1 MSVAS
6 SSISV
11 ESSVL
16 VEILWDILTFRCTS
30 NIWIIDFYS
39 IATHV
44 KRVYV
49 RFINR
54 KVNII
59 I

>member
-1 MSVAS
+1 MSVAWN
-6 SSISV
+6 SISV

-54 KVNII
+54 KVNLII
-59 I
+59 